1 MKFLVSEDSL
11 NRLGR
16 ILQIA
21 QNVVNPEVM
30 AGLGLGDVVG
40 CCGWW
45 LELGR
50 LRLETLGR
58 GTKEELLDLNH
69 WCVR

>member
-30 AGLGLGDVVG
+30 SGLRLGDVVG
-40 CCGWW
+40 CCGRG

-50 LRLETLGR
+50 LSLETLSR
-58 GTKEELLDLNH
+58 GA
-69 WCVR
+69 